1 MKSLKII
8 LLILTCL
15 LSASVAAQ
23 AQGGQFNLDSFRD
36 DFQEQ
41 SGAATVIAVRTN
53 LRAAPANQGTIVAAV
68 NRGEALQLIGKIRT
82 WYLVQTARYVGWI
95 PGNAIRLGASETTSS
110 TDEEPSGGGQDNSPF
125 TAEYVGGDI
134 APSIIVRNATARRL
148 TISMNSTTY
157 NIRPNSTQTIQ
168 VQGGN
173 YRYRASVP
181 GIRPISGNKEFRRG
195 YQYTWAF
202 QIVST
207 PVRGR

>member
-1 MKSLKII
+1 MKSLKIT

-15 LSASVAAQ
+15 LSAAIAAQ
-23 AQGGQFNLDSFRD
+23 AQGRPFNLDSFRA

-41 SGAATVIAVRTN
+41 SGAATVIAARTN
-53 LRAAPANQGTIVAAV
+53 LRAAPDNQGMIVAAV

-82 WYLVQTARYVGWI
+82 WYLVQTARHVGWI
-95 PGNAIRLGASETTSS
+95 PGNAIRLGAPETTSS
-110 TDEEPSGGGQDNSPF
+110 TGEESAGGQDNSPF
-125 TAEYVGGDI
+125 TAEYVGGDV
-134 APSIIVRNATARRL
+134 APSIIVRNTTSRRL
-148 TISMNSTTY
+148 TIAMNSTTY

-181 GIRPISGNKEFRRG
+181 GIRPLSGNKEFRRG
-195 YQYTWAF
+195 YQYTWEF
-202 QIVST
+202 RLVTT